1 MGDDRT
7 LLEGCTVFVEPG
19 QRPLHDARILLQGD
33 YIAEVTSNSPATQPA
48 AMRLDCSGA
57 TALAGF
63 WNSHVHFFERKWADA
78 AAIPADELESQLESL
93 TRYGFTSVFDL
104 SSLWANTKCL
114 RERILTNEI
123 RGPQVYSTGEG
134 LIPPGAL
141 PPKIVTRMMGLMDVP
156 MPEVT
161 CAGDAAAAAGKLLT
175 AGVDGVKLFASGSGS
190 GAGAVMNAEAMSAV
204 VEEAHRCNKPV
215 FVHPNT
221 DNDVLNALSAG
232 VDVIAHTTPSHAWP
246 QNLTAIVS
254 RQRPALIPTL
264 ALWQHFFRHDRRSTQ
279 ERILEAAIGQLQT
292 WIKAGGTVLFG
303 TDYGAVDPD
312 PSSEYQLMTE
322 AGMDF
327 HQILASL
334 TTNPADRF
342 ARSSKLGRIAP
353 GYQADI
359 AILNG
364 DPSSNI
370 AALTNVRYVIRRGK
384 VIYLTS
390 VGRGPA
396 DR

>member
-19 QRPLHDARILLQGD
+19 RRPLHDATILLEREFV
-33 YIAEVTSNSPATQPA
+33 AAVSSNAPATQA
-48 AMRLDCSGA
+48 AGTRLDCSGA
-57 TALAGF
+57 TALAAF
-63 WNSHVHFFERKWADA
+63 WNCHVHFFERKWADA
-78 AAIPADELESQLESL
+78 ATIPANELESQLESL

-104 SSLWANTKCL
+104 SSLWANTRSI
-114 RERILTNEI
+114 RERTRTNEI
-123 RGPQVYSTGEG
+123 RGPQIYSTGEG

-141 PPKIVTRMMGLMDVP
+141 PPKIVTKMMGIMDIP

-161 CAGDAAAAAGKLLT
+161 CAGDATTAARKLLN

-190 GAGAVMNAEAMSAV
+190 GAGTVMSAEV
-204 VEEAHRCNKPV
+204 MRAAVEEAHRCNKPV

-221 DNDVLNALSAG
+221 DDDVLNALSAG
-232 VDVIAHTTPSHAWP
+232 VDVIAHTTPSHPWH
-246 QNLTAIVS
+246 QNITEIVS
-254 RQRPALIPTL
+254 RQRLALIPTL
-264 ALWQHFFRHDRRSTQ
+264 ALWEHFFRHDRRSTQ
-279 ERILEAAIGQLQT
+279 ERILAAAIEQLET
-292 WIKAGGTVLFG
+292 WVEAGGTVLFG

-312 PSSEYQLMTE
+312 PSSEYRLMTA

-359 AILNG
+359 VVLNG
-364 DPSSNI
+364 DPSSDI

-390 VGRGPA
+390 IDPRVP
-396 DR
+396 